1 MGLAFERHGSGPTL
15 VLLHG
20 VGHRRQAWGA
30 VLERLTPHRDV
41 VLVDLPGHGESPPLR
56 TAGRPVVE
64 AVLDPVLG
72 LLDELGLER
81 PHMAGNSLGGRL
93 SLEAGVKGRAA
104 TVTAL
109 SPAGFWRG
117 NREASRAWVIF
128 KIMEF
133 SGARTQRLAPAL
145 SRSSAGR
152 ALIYSAIVSRPSRVS
167 PEQTQGDMAAFL
179 AARPALD
186 EIIRGMTQFTGQVPA
201 DVPVTIGWGTRDR
214 LLAPRQALVAKARV
228 PQARLTPLP
237 GCGHVPMTDDPG
249 FVADVLLR
257 GSAAAQP
264 SPRELTDPSPAGP

>member
-1 MGLAFERHGSGPTL
+1 

-41 VLVDLPGHGESPPLR
+41 VLVDLPGHGESPPLE

-64 AVLDPVLG
+64 AVLDPVLE

-81 PHMAGNSLGGRL
+81 PHIAGNSLGGRL

-109 SPAGFWRG
+109 SPAGFWSG
-117 NREASRAWVIF
+117 NRAAGRALVIF

-133 SGARTQRLAPAL
+133 AAARTQRLAPAL
-145 SRSSAGR
+145 SRSTAGR
-152 ALIYSAIVSRPSRVS
+152 ALVYGAIVSRPSRVS

-186 EIIRGMTQFTGQVPA
+186 EIVRGMTQFTGHVPA

-214 LLAPRQALVAKARV
+214 LLSPRQALVAKARV
-228 PQARLTPLP
+228 PHARLMPLP
-237 GCGHVPMTDDPG
+237 GCGHAPMTDDPEL
-249 FVADVLLR
+249 VADVLLR
-257 GSAAAQP
+257 GSATQAP
-264 SPRELTDPSPAGP
+264 SRELTDPSPAGP